1 MSKFEVI
8 PAIDIIDG
16 QVVRLVQGKYDQ
28 VTTYKS
34 SAVDVAKSFEDAGAT
49 RIHIVDL
56 DGAKEGSVS
65 NGDTIAA
72 IRKAVSCTL
81 ELGGGI
87 RSVDT
92 AKKWLDIGVD
102 NVILGSLLIKNRDEA
117 INIIEQ
123 FQERVIIGLDMIN
136 GEIATEGWIETSDEP
151 LPDVLKELERLNVS
165 GIIYTNIKHDG
176 MMIGPDLEG
185 LKKIGAMT
193 TIPVT
198 ASGGVRDSNDILDI
212 HKISNISGCIIGK
225 AFLSGIL
232 NLNTISEFSRI

>member
-1 MSKFEVI
+1 MNKFEVI

-28 VTTYKS
+28 VTKYKS

-56 DGAKEGSVS
+56 DGAKEGKVS
-65 NGDTIAA
+65 NGETISD

-92 AKKWLDIGVD
+92 AKKWLDLGVD
-102 NVILGSLLIKNRDEA
+102 NLILGSLLIKNRDEA
-117 INIIEQ
+117 IRIIEQ

-136 GEIATEGWIETSDEP
+136 GEIATEGWLETSDEP
-151 LPDVLKELERLNVS
+151 LPAVLKELERLNVA
-165 GIIYTNIKHDG
+165 GIIFTNIKHDG
-176 MMIGPDLEG
+176 MMIGPDLKG
-185 LKKIGAMT
+185 LENIGSMT
-193 TIPVT
+193 TIPIT
-198 ASGGVRDSNDILDI
+198 ASGGVRNSDDILDI
-212 HKISNISGCIIGK
+212 HKVKNISGCIIGK
-225 AFLSGIL
+225 AFLSGVLSLDI
-232 NLNTISEFSRI
+232 ISKLSR